1 VAIAALFIGGLAVRG
16 WGGAAMLLVVTV
28 FLAWLAALSWPAL
41 QPQTRVLRVAAVA
54 VLLGLAVWQGLR

>member
-1 VAIAALFIGGLAVRG
+1 VVVAALFIGGLAVRG

-41 QPQTRVLRVAAVA
+41 PVPTRVLRVVAIAA
-54 VLLGLAVWQGLR
+54 LLALAVWQGLR